1 MNPSKKQYITPQAT
15 ATQLNGWYT
24 VCVPLSR
31 TSVSASSSREVYTKK
46 RGHMDAMNDTEDAE
60 EEMKG
65 ILW

>member
-1 MNPSKKQYITPQAT
+1 MKASKKQYITPQAT
-15 ATQLNGWYT
+15 VTQLNGWCT
-24 VCVPLSR
+24 MSVPLSR

-60 EEMKG
+60 EDLKG